1 MLKRRPLATLDIYNL
16 VLGAF
21 VFVSPWLF
29 AFAHGSAGIDARASG
44 AAIAAASIAAL
55 LVFAEWEEWL
65 TLAAG
70 LWLVVSPYALGFA
83 HTTAM
88 HISIGVGLAVSYLTA
103 LGLWLMHY
111 GPQEE

>member
-1 MLKRRPLATLDIYNL
+1 MLKRRPLAVLDIYNL

-29 AFAHGSAGIDARASG
+29 AFAHGPAGIDARASG

-55 LVFAEWEEWL
+55 LMFAEWEEWIVL
-65 TLAAG
+65 VAA
-70 LWLVVSPYALGFA
+70 LWLVISPFALGFV

-88 HISIGVGLAVSYLTA
+88 HVSIAIGLPVAYIAA
-103 LGLWLMHY
+103 LELWLLHY
-111 GPQEE
+111 GTYSE